1 MKLITP
7 LCILLGTCLIA
18 GAQGN
23 PDKPGKPHR
32 KGPPP
37 PEVIKEFDKD
47 GDGKLSEEERKAM
60 RGAMEQ
66 RNKEK
71 FKEFDKDGDGKLS
84 EEERKAM
91 GPMNKEKFKEFDKDG
106 DGKLSEEEQKAMR
119 EARKAMWMKKFDK
132 DGDGK
137 LSDEE
142 RKAMPERPNRP
153 VRPAGPRDPRDPTV
167 RGREFNRAGQKLEI
181 PEAPPAPVE

>member
-1 MKLITP
+1 MKLISP

-37 PEVIKEFDKD
+37 PEILKEFDKD
-47 GDGKLSEEERKAM
+47 GDGKLSEDEHKAM
-60 RGAMEQ
+60 RDAMQE
-66 RNKEK
+66 RYKDK
-71 FKEFDKDGDGKLS
+71 WKEFDKDGDGKLS
-84 EEERKAM
+84 DQEKEAM
-91 GPMNKEKFKEFDKDG
+91 K
-106 DGKLSEEEQKAMR
+106 

-132 DGDGK
+132 DGDGV

-142 RKAMPERPNRP
+142 RKAMPERP
-153 VRPAGPRDPRDPTV
+153 VRPAGPRDPNLKG
-167 RGREFNRAGQKLEI
+167 RGRDLERAGKKLGT
-181 PEAPPAPVE
+181 PEAPPAPAE